1 MLKFGI
7 MYKNKKKN
15 KERCVLSDLLP
26 YESPLIF
33 TNRYFYRFLILNNIS
48 YNIFTDVVSWKFRDD
63 ITDKLILIMLGI
75 HPNEKLKM
83 IKDRKEITLN
93 KKSKHGIPFNFKIS
107 HNENKFRELSIPHP
121 KNQLQSID
129 FYDKFKEQ
137 ILYYCSLSL
146 FSIRYPDKI
155 AKYIYFRDSTHYSNL
170 NKNELEII
178 EESEFETENIRSFFT
193 YKNFSNIYK
202 FYNSYKYLRCEKKY
216 NYLMKVDIATCF
228 DSIYTHSIAWSILG
242 KEQVKENIGENL
254 NKTFAGIFDNLM
266 QRINYNETNGIV
278 IGPEL
283 SRIFSELILQSIDK
297 SLYNELLARNIF
309 HKVDYEIFR
318 YVDDYF
324 IFYNDDTTKNLIERF
339 MQLELKKY
347 KLSINTEKTII
358 YERPIIT
365 EITRAKE
372 RIVKLLDEYITIP
385 DIAKSDED
393 LKKWTMNLNPRTLIV
408 NFKIILKESSVT
420 YKDIINYSLHILES
434 KSKKITESYQK
445 SSRDL
450 KSPRKITSI
459 SLGILEFVFF
469 IYSVSPK
476 VSSTIRL
483 CRILRIFIDL
493 FKQDFSNDQQNI
505 VYRFLYDEISLLLRK
520 NKCDAH
526 AQIETLY
533 LIIILKELG
542 KEYSLTEES
551 LANYFCIGNHGKFE
565 NGEKLNYFSITVLLF
580 YIRQKKCYSNLKIYI
595 EKILFN
601 KFKIMKLNLKNSSE
615 FTILFFDIISC
626 PYINIYLKNQ
636 LLEIY
641 GIENPADKK
650 SIIKKCRSS
659 TQSLRFTTWEN
670 FNFGKELDFKK
681 AQDVY

>member
-1 MLKFGI
+1 

-63 ITDKLILIMLGI
+63 ITDKLILIMLGV

-83 IKDRKEITLN
+83 IKDRKEIILN

-107 HNENKFRELSIPHP
+107 HNENKFRELSIAHP

-155 AKYIYFRDSTHYSNL
+155 AKYVYFRDSTHYLNL

-178 EESEFETENIRSFFT
+178 EESEFETENIRSYFT

-228 DSIYTHSIAWSILG
+228 DSIYTHSIAWAILG
-242 KEQVKENIGENL
+242 KEQVKENIGEGL

-297 SLYNELLARNIF
+297 SLYNTLLGGNIF
-309 HKVDYEIFR
+309 HKIDYEIFR

-324 IFYNDDTTKNLIERF
+324 IFYNDDATKNLIERF

-358 YERPIIT
+358 YEKPIIT

-372 RIVKLLDEYITIP
+372 RIVKLLSEYILIP
-385 DIAKSDED
+385 DIVKSDED
-393 LKKWTMNLNPRTLIV
+393 NSKQWGMNLNSRTLIV

-420 YKDIINYSLHILES
+420 YKDIMNYSLHILES
-434 KSKKITESYQK
+434 KSKKIVESYQK

-450 KSPRKITSI
+450 KSPRRITSI

-483 CRILRIFIDL
+483 CRILRVFIDF
-493 FKQDFSNDQQNI
+493 FKQDNIFSNDQRNI
-505 VYRFLYDEISLLLRK
+505 IYRFLYDEISLLLRK
-520 NKCDAH
+520 NKCDVH
-526 AQIETLY
+526 TQIETLY

-542 KEYSLTEES
+542 KEYLLTEKS
-551 LANYFCIGNHGKFE
+551 LANYFCIENHGRFDG
-565 NGEKLNYFSITVLLF
+565 GEELNYFSITVLLF
-580 YIRQKKCYSNLKIYI
+580 YIRQKNV
-595 EKILFN
+595 
-601 KFKIMKLNLKNSSE
+601 
-615 FTILFFDIISC
+615 II
-626 PYINIYLKNQ
+626 I
-636 LLEIY
+636 
-641 GIENPADKK
+641 
-650 SIIKKCRSS
+650 
-659 TQSLRFTTWEN
+659 
-670 FNFGKELDFKK
+670 
-681 AQDVY
+681 

>member
-1 MLKFGI
+1 

-63 ITDKLILIMLGI
+63 ITDKLILIMLGV

-83 IKDRKEITLN
+83 IKDRKEIILN

-107 HNENKFRELSIPHP
+107 HNENKFRELSIAHP

-155 AKYIYFRDSTHYSNL
+155 AKYVYFRDSTHYLNL

-178 EESEFETENIRSFFT
+178 EESEFETENIRSYFT

-228 DSIYTHSIAWSILG
+228 DSIYTHSIAWAILG
-242 KEQVKENIGENL
+242 KEQVKENIGEGL

-297 SLYNELLARNIF
+297 SLYNTLLGGNIF
-309 HKVDYEIFR
+309 HKIDYEIFR

-324 IFYNDDTTKNLIERF
+324 IFYNDDATKNLIERF

-358 YERPIIT
+358 YEKPIIT

-372 RIVKLLDEYITIP
+372 RIVKLLSEYILIP
-385 DIAKSDED
+385 DIVKSDED
-393 LKKWTMNLNPRTLIV
+393 NSKQWGMNLNSRTLIV

-420 YKDIINYSLHILES
+420 YKDIMNYSLHILES
-434 KSKKITESYQK
+434 KSKKIVESYQK

-450 KSPRKITSI
+450 KSPRRITSI

-483 CRILRIFIDL
+483 CRILRVFIDF
-493 FKQDFSNDQQNI
+493 FKQDNIFSNDQRNI
-505 VYRFLYDEISLLLRK
+505 IYRFLYDEISLLLRK
-520 NKCDAH
+520 NKCDVH
-526 AQIETLY
+526 TQIETLY

-542 KEYSLTEES
+542 KEYLLTEKS
-551 LANYFCIGNHGKFE
+551 LANYFCIENHGRFDG
-565 NGEKLNYFSITVLLF
+565 GEELNYFSITVLLF
-580 YIRQKKCYSNLKIYI
+580 YIRQKKCYYNLKKYI
-595 EKILFN
+595 EKIIFDKFN
-601 KFKIMKLNLKNSSE
+601 KMKLNLKNSSE

-626 PYINIYLKNQ
+626 PYIDISLKNQ

-641 GIENPADKK
+641 GIKNSADKK
-650 SIIKKCRSS
+650 SIIKKCRS

-670 FNFGKELDFKK
+670 FSFGKELDFKQ

>member
-1 MLKFGI
+1 

-63 ITDKLILIMLGI
+63 ITDKLILIMLGV

-216 NYLMKVDIATCF
+216 SYLMKVDIATCF

-420 YKDIINYSLHILES
+420 YKDIMNYSLHILES

-493 FKQDFSNDQQNI
+493 FKQDNVFSKDQQNI
-505 VYRFLYDEISLLLRK
+505 VFRFLYDEISLLLRK
-520 NKCDAH
+520 NKCDVH

-542 KEYSLTEES
+542 KEYLLTEES
-551 LANYFCIGNHGKFE
+551 LANYFCIENHGKFE

-580 YIRQKKCYSNLKIYI
+580 YIRQNKCYSSLKIYI

-641 GIENPADKK
+641 GIENPTDKK

-670 FNFGKELDFKK
+670 FNFGKELDFKQ

>member
-1 MLKFGI
+1 

-63 ITDKLILIMLGI
+63 ITDKLILIMLGV

-83 IKDRKEITLN
+83 IKDRKEIILN
-93 KKSKHGIPFNFKIS
+93 KKSKHGISFNFKIS
-107 HNENKFRELSIPHP
+107 HNENKFRELSIAHP

-155 AKYIYFRDSTHYSNL
+155 AKYVYFRDSTHYLNL

-178 EESEFETENIRSFFT
+178 EESEFETENIRSYFT

-228 DSIYTHSIAWSILG
+228 DSIYTHSIAWAILG
-242 KEQVKENIGENL
+242 KEQVKENIGEGL

-297 SLYNELLARNIF
+297 SLYNTLLGGNIF
-309 HKVDYEIFR
+309 HKIDYEIFR

-324 IFYNDDTTKNLIERF
+324 IFYNDDATKNLIERF

-358 YERPIIT
+358 YEKPIIT

-372 RIVKLLDEYITIP
+372 RIVKLLSEYILIP
-385 DIAKSDED
+385 DIVKSDED
-393 LKKWTMNLNPRTLIV
+393 NSKQWGMNLNSRTLIV

-420 YKDIINYSLHILES
+420 YKDIMNYSLHILES
-434 KSKKITESYQK
+434 KSKKIVESYQK

-450 KSPRKITSI
+450 KSPRRITSI

-483 CRILRIFIDL
+483 CRILRVFIDF
-493 FKQDFSNDQQNI
+493 FKQDNIFSNDQRNI
-505 VYRFLYDEISLLLRK
+505 IYRFLYDEISLLLRK
-520 NKCDAH
+520 NKCDVH
-526 AQIETLY
+526 TQIETLY

-542 KEYSLTEES
+542 KEYLLTEKS
-551 LANYFCIGNHGKFE
+551 LANYFCIENHGRFDG
-565 NGEKLNYFSITVLLF
+565 GEELNYFSITVLLF
-580 YIRQKKCYSNLKIYI
+580 YIRQKKCYYNLKKYI
-595 EKILFN
+595 EKIIFDKFN
-601 KFKIMKLNLKNSSE
+601 KMKLNLKNSSE

-626 PYINIYLKNQ
+626 PYIDISLKNQ

-641 GIENPADKK
+641 GIKNSADKK
-650 SIIKKCRSS
+650 SIIKKCRS

-670 FNFGKELDFKK
+670 FSFGKELDFKQ